1 MDNILDPQ
9 EYLLVNN
16 PFAIADNQPQAVFNP
31 VNDVFNS
38 RSTADVVGFSATT
51 FSTWLEY
58 LRVVSLQVFAI
69 SILFAVSHFARADT
83 TDSLPSAAY
92 LPTAS
97 LPSTAYLADKPKAEW
112 LQLAS
117 LIDDEKRPVIVANA
131 KKRSS
136 SWALAF
142 DNDLLAPGDR
152 DRDYTYGMNLTYSGA
167 SAVDA
172 PISLKTPLA
181 VIDGWLGVDSLVAHP
196 RSNYSVELGMFGFTP
211 KELER
216 ETINETD
223 RPYASL
229 VYFSSSHE
237 QIDVEKNIAWNST
250 LTIGALGLGFV
261 GDVQNAAHQETASK
275 GARGWN
281 HQISDGGELTARY
294 VLARQ
299 DYLESF
305 SDSVELKSTLQ
316 ASVGYLTETSWGMS
330 FRTGKIISPWASF
343 NPDLTSYGEKSTY
356 SNHTSTTNEHY
367 FWAGFNLKARFYN
380 AFLQGQFRD
389 SDFSYSYSEL
399 RPLIA
404 EAWAGYT
411 YAFKQGYR
419 LSYVLRA
426 QSSEIKHGD
435 GDRNVVWGGL
445 IFATTI

>member
-1 MDNILDPQ
+1 MNIILDSQ
-9 EYLLVNN
+9 EYLLANN
-16 PFAIADNQPQAVFNP
+16 QFAIADNQPQAVVSP
-31 VNDVFNS
+31 VNQVFNA
-38 RSTADVVGFSATT
+38 RTTADIGGFSATS
-51 FSTWLEY
+51 FATWLGY
-58 LRVVSLQVFAI
+58 LRAISLQVFAI
-69 SILFAVSHFARADT
+69 SILIAVSHFARAD
-83 TDSLPSAAY
+83 SVSPFNASYPPNAAY
-92 LPTAS
+92 LAN
-97 LPSTAYLADKPKAEW
+97 KPQAEW

-117 LIDDEKRPVIVANA
+117 LIDDEKRPVISTNA
-131 KKRSS
+131 KKTSS

-142 DNDLLAPGDR
+142 DNDLLAPGHR

-181 VIDGWLGVDSLVAHP
+181 VIDSWLGVDSLVAHP
-196 RSNYSVELGMFGFTP
+196 RSNYSVELGLFGFTP

-237 QIDVEKNIAWNST
+237 QIDVDKNVAWSST

-261 GDVQNAAHQETASK
+261 GDLQNAAHQETASK

-299 DYLESF
+299 DYLDSF

-389 SDFSYSYSEL
+389 SDFSYSYSGL
-399 RPLIA
+399 RPIVA

-411 YAFKQGYR
+411 FAFKRGYR